1 MTVHFYGEALIAVYL
16 TRQNLGHKLEEG
28 TENYKSL
35 CKDLKVHT
43 TLLVLETNEAM
54 FFVNQSFSKVRDC

>member
-43 TLLVLETNEAM
+43 TLLVLETNEAT
-54 FFVNQSFSKVRDC
+54 FFC